1 MKRLAPFDI
10 GPVHLVGIGGIGMS
24 GIAELLAEQGCPV
37 QGSDIAE
44 NANVLRL
51 RRRGIPVHIGHRAEN
66 LGAARVV
73 VHSSAVAADNPELVA
88 ARARGIPV
96 LRRAEML
103 GELMRFRWS
112 VAVAGTHGKT
122 TTTAIVGALFEEA
135 GLDPTVVNGGI
146 VNAWG
151 SNVRI
156 GRGDWMVVEADESDG
171 SLLRLP
177 ATVGIV
183 TNIDPEH
190 LDHWGSVARLEE
202 GFREFVERLPFYGF
216 AVLCSD
222 HPAVRRLRARIR
234 DRRVV
239 TYGFNPQAD
248 VRALDPR
255 LGPDLRERFD
265 VVVRTAA
272 GEVRVEGVELALPGR
287 HNVQNALVAFALA
300 RELSIDF
307 AVVRRALSGLRGV
320 QRRFTRVGRVD
331 GITVVDDY
339 GHHPTEIRHV
349 LATARAA
356 GAGRVLAVVQPHR
369 YTRLRDLFDE
379 FCGAFVDADV
389 VIVAPVYPAG
399 EAPIPGIDHAAL
411 VEGLRAQG
419 QREVHRIDG
428 EEELAPLVDRLAR
441 PGDLV
446 VCLGAGSITRWA
458 RALPEALARRRGME
472 VER

>member
-1 MKRLAPFDI
+1 MNRLAPFEI

-24 GIAELLAEQGCPV
+24 GIAELLAQQGHPV

-44 NANVLRL
+44 NANVRRL

-66 LGAARVV
+66 LGRARVV

-156 GRGDWMVVEADESDG
+156 GRGHWMVVEADESDG

-177 ATVGIV
+177 ATVGVV

-190 LDHWGSVARLEE
+190 LDHWGDTARLEE

-216 AVLCSD
+216 AVLCGD

-248 VRALDPR
+248 VRAVDPR
-255 LGPDLRERFD
+255 LGADLRERFD
-265 VVVRTAA
+265 VVVRTGA
-272 GEVRVEGVELALPGR
+272 GEVRVAGVELALPGR

-300 RELSIDF
+300 RELAIDF
-307 AVVRRALSGLRGV
+307 AVVRRALAGLRGV

-419 QREVHRIDG
+419 QREVHRIDD
-428 EEELAPLVDRLAR
+428 ETELAPLLDRLAA

-458 RALPEALARRRGME
+458 RALPEALARRRGVE